1 MSGAAAVIDEAA
13 AALATLA
20 SPETAKPSATY
31 DAAEATG
38 AGKRIRK
45 SGRHKSEDKVLTPA
59 KRGRMQTDAHDL
71 RRNLAVAGWAMRMHV
86 AHVAQHTLQVT
97 TPDREFNRD
106 LERLMKKR
114 LKDPKAVDAAGRHTN
129 DRLIWITELS
139 ATGDGDIFVNVLP
152 DGRVQLIEGDRFAE
166 PMRKPK
172 GYDKDRVVHGVEL
185 DALGAAKR
193 YCLT

>member
-1 MSGAAAVIDEAA
+1 MPVP
-13 AALATLA
+13 ALVERWL
-20 SPETAKPSATY
+20 PRLGIFGPDGPAKPTATY

-45 SGRHKSEDKVLTPA
+45 SGRHKSEDKILTPA

-97 TPDREFNRD
+97 TPDREFNRN
-106 LERLMKKR
+106 LERLMNKR
-114 LKDPKAVDAAGRHTN
+114 LRDPKAVDAAGRHTF

-139 ATGDGDIFVNVLP
+139 ATGDGDVFVNVLP